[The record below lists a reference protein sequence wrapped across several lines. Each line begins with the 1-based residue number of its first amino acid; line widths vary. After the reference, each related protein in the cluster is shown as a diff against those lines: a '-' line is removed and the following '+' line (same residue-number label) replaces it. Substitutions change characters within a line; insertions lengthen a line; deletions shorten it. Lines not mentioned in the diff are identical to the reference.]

1 MSQFVALWF
10 WGTLVGLDLVSVGQ
24 IMIAR
29 PLVAGAVAG
38 LIVGDPVAGGTIGIL
53 LELFAVDV
61 LPVGAVRYPDYGLG
75 AVTGTAVA
83 AGAPSLLGIGLA
95 IAIGLVVAHLG
106 QIGTGFVRRWNTDDV
121 RRNAAALEDGDLS
134 AVGALQR
141 RGLVRDASRAAVVM
155 VVGLTLAALATRVP
169 LVTVRGALL
178 ATVAVIGAAIG
189 TAAAGAMR
197 LAGRGFRLKWLVLGL
212 LAGTIGVIAT

>member
-1 MSQFVALWF
+1 M
-10 WGTLVGLDLVSVGQ
+10 LVGLDLVSVGQ

-38 LIVGDPVAGGTIGIL
+38 LIVGDPVAGGTIGLL

-61 LPVGAVRYPDYGLG
+61 LPVGVVRYPDYGLG

-106 QIGTGFVRRWNTDDV
+106 EMGTGLVRRWNTDDV
-121 RRNAAALEDGDLS
+121 RRNASALEDGDLS
-134 AVGALQR
+134 VVGALQR
-141 RGLVRDASRAAVVM
+141 RGLVRDATRVAVVM
-155 VVGLTLAALATRVP
+155 VVGLTVAALATRVP

-197 LAGRGFRLKWLVLGL
+197 LAGRGFRLKWFVLGL
-212 LAGTIGVIAT
+212 LAGTVGVMVT